1 MKEFVA
7 GLYPLERYK
16 LISQMY
22 RYNYKFLEIASDCAR
37 PSDANSGYQPN
48 FNHIRQELINKD
60 RNPEKSKIGRIDE
73 VKMAC
78 LTKLIDETQSKGI
91 KVVLVSS
98 PYWKGYDD
106 SDLSVVRK
114 LAEEKGVP
122 FIDYADSKIRNN
134 PDWWADSM
142 HLNDEGAHVFTSD
155 LSEKL
160 RDLI

>member
-1 MKEFVA
+1 
-7 GLYPLERYK
+7 
-16 LISQMY
+16 MY

-48 FNHIRQELINKD
+48 FKHIRQEQINKE
-60 RNPEKSKIGRIDE
+60 RNPEKSKLGRIDE

-98 PYWKGYDD
+98 PYWKGHND
-106 SDLSVVRK
+106 SDLSTVRK

-122 FIDYADSKIRNN
+122 FIDYADSEIRNN
-134 PDWWADSM
+134 PDWFADSM
-142 HLNDEGAHVFTSD
+142 HLNDVGAQVFTSD
-155 LSEKL
+155 FIRKL
-160 RDLI
+160 KALPLF